1 MGIKTLKKI
10 IIGDNAMNNT
20 MVSTIDDSKA
30 LLDVKDMKD
39 VKDATGWYE
48 YEPPYDGVITHINTA
63 GARLFGFTSSDDVI
77 GKKINELYAHP
88 FDHEKT
94 LSMLFRDGQAHGFFT
109 LMKTRHGKLFFIRQ
123 SSQVILEGI
132 DQYPLKVKS
141 EFDPIQ
147 SMLSL

>member
-1 MGIKTLKKI
+1 
-10 IIGDNAMNNT
+10 MNNT
-20 MVSTIDDSKA
+20 IVSTIDDSKA
-30 LLDVKDMKD
+30 LLN
-39 VKDATGWYE
+39 VKDAKGWYE
-48 YEPPYDGVITHINTA
+48 YEPSYDGVITHINTA

-141 EFDPIQ
+141 EFEPIQ

>member
-1 MGIKTLKKI
+1 
-10 IIGDNAMNNT
+10 MNNT

-30 LLDVKDMKD
+30 LLDVKDAK
-39 VKDATGWYE
+39 GWYE
-48 YEPPYDGVITHINTA
+48 YEPSYDGVITHINTA

-123 SSQVILEGI
+123 SSTVILEGI

-141 EFDPIQ
+141 EFEPVQ
-147 SMLSL
+147 SMVSL

>member
-1 MGIKTLKKI
+1 
-10 IIGDNAMNNT
+10 MNNT
-20 MVSTIDDSKA
+20 IVSTIDDSKA

-48 YEPPYDGVITHINTA
+48 YEPSYDGVITHINTA

-132 DQYPLKVKS
+132 DRYPIKIKS

-147 SMLSL
+147 SMVSV

>member
-1 MGIKTLKKI
+1 
-10 IIGDNAMNNT
+10 MNNT
-20 MVSTIDDSKA
+20 IVSTIDDSKA

-48 YEPPYDGVITHINTA
+48 YEPSYDGVITHINTA

-94 LSMLFRDGQAHGFFT
+94 LSMLFRDGQVNGFYT
-109 LMKTRHGKLFFIRQ
+109 LMKSRKGKLFFIKQ
-123 SSQVILEGI
+123 ASTLITEGL
-132 DQYPLKVKS
+132 YKCPLKIKS
-141 EFDPIQ
+141 EFEPIQ
-147 SMLSL
+147 SMFSV

>member
-1 MGIKTLKKI
+1 
-10 IIGDNAMNNT
+10 MNNT
-20 MVSTIDDSKA
+20 IVSTIDDSKA
-30 LLDVKDMKD
+30 LLN
-39 VKDATGWYE
+39 VKDAKGWYE
-48 YEPPYDGVITHINTA
+48 YEPSYDGVITHINTA

-94 LSMLFRDGQAHGFFT
+94 LSMLFRDGQSHGFFT

-141 EFDPIQ
+141 EFEPIQ
-147 SMLSL
+147 SMLSV